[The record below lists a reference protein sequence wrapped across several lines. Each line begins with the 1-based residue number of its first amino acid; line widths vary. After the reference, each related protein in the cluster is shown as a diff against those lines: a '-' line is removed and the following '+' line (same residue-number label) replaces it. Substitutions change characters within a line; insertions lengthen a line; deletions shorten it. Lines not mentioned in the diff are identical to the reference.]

1 MTVLVAGATGSIGKE
16 VVTALLA
23 RGARVRALVRTHERA
38 QLLPSGVEAAAG
50 DLRDAASVT
59 AALTGT
65 AAALYIS
72 PHDPDEERMA
82 DVFVTACDSLDVRLV
97 FAGVAL
103 TARSRL
109 ARLAAEA
116 LVSTFLPHYRGKLRV
131 ARRVAAAKQRPVV
144 LGVANYF
151 QNDEVIRADI
161 LDGRYGLPTHR
172 AGLNRIDLRDVG
184 EVAARALTDPEFPSG
199 TYALAG
205 PESVSG
211 QQAARLW
218 SEALNSP
225 VRYDGARPD
234 WPDVLARHLSGPKLA
249 DFRRSYGF
257 IARFH
262 LPASA
267 RDVAATTTLLGRPP
281 CRYETYV
288 RDTAERWSRDNGHD
302 GPRDLTTPCH
312 PPRVPE

>member
-23 RGARVRALVRTHERA
+23 RGVRVRTLVRTHERA
-38 QLLPSGVEAAAG
+38 HLLPPGVEPAVG

-59 AALTGT
+59 AALTGA
-65 AAALYIS
+65 AAALYVS
-72 PHDPDEERMA
+72 PHDPEEERMA
-82 DVFVTACDSLDVRLV
+82 DIFVTACNGLGVRLV

-109 ARLAAEA
+109 ARLATEA

-131 ARRVAAAKQRPVV
+131 ARRVAATKHGPVV

-161 LDGRYGLPTHR
+161 LDGRYALPTHR

-184 EVAARALTDPEFPSG
+184 EVAALALTDPEFPAG
-199 TYALAG
+199 THALAG
-205 PESVSG
+205 QESVSG
-211 QQAARLW
+211 LRAAQLW
-218 SEALNSP
+218 SEALNRP
-225 VRYDGARPD
+225 VRYDGDRPD

-249 DFRRSYGF
+249 DFRRSYRF

-267 RDVAATTTLLGRPP
+267 CEIAATTALLGRPP
-281 CRYETYV
+281 RRYETYV
-288 RDTAERWSRDNGHD
+288 RDTAERWSREDRHSR
-302 GPRDLTTPCH
+302 PRDLASPRI
-312 PPRVPE
+312 PPEVP